1 MDPSQVRPASN
12 TTNRTAF
19 VDRNYNIVMEYR
31 EQASR
36 IRVYASPVNGQS
48 GDTVTLSATIN
59 SRYPV
64 ERIEWTGDAELIGGL
79 QQQGNVNSGLRLPDL
94 SLDVTENKEYSLY
107 LKVTDSRGNSVTSE
121 HIPVTVSINPES
133 FTPYLNVLHDEVRRE
148 EGKFVIPSPTVNDD
162 NGSIIEWHYVRVRS
176 KDEWKSLKPENVE
189 YSTHSPGL
197 SFKSLGGEERDGQWI
212 EKVQLVVK
220 DPTARMTLA
229 AMELNISA
237 TGPGG
242 THPVNGTIRMTPVMN
257 LTDKVSSVQILFTA
271 GTEELNGSTNAP
283 VVGSTLQ
290 AKTTCDTDKDCSSLF
305 RYQWEI
311 SPDGNRWYDV
321 PGATGQSWLMPAVM
335 DGHSLQNKQVRVR
348 VVSEN
353 VPTH

>member
-1 MDPSQVRPASN
+1 M
-12 TTNRTAF
+12 
-19 VDRNYNIVMEYR
+19 
-31 EQASR
+31 
-36 IRVYASPVNGQS
+36 
-48 GDTVTLSATIN
+48 
-59 SRYPV
+59 
-64 ERIEWTGDAELIGGL
+64 
-79 QQQGNVNSGLRLPDL
+79 
-94 SLDVTENKEYSLY
+94 
-107 LKVTDSRGNSVTSE
+107 
-121 HIPVTVSINPES
+121 
-133 FTPYLNVLHDEVRRE
+133 
-148 EGKFVIPSPTVNDD
+148 
-162 NGSIIEWHYVRVRS
+162 
-176 KDEWKSLKPENVE
+176 E

>member
-1 MDPSQVRPASN
+1 
-12 TTNRTAF
+12 
-19 VDRNYNIVMEYR
+19 MEYR

-121 HIPVTVSINPES
+121 RIPVTVSINPES

-197 SFKSLGGEERDGQWI
+197 SFKSLG
-212 EKVQLVVK
+212 VK
-220 DPTARMTLA
+220 
-229 AMELNISA
+229 N
-237 TGPGG
+237 
-242 THPVNGTIRMTPVMN
+242 VM
-257 LTDKVSSVQILFTA
+257 D
-271 GTEELNGSTNAP
+271 NGSKKCN
-283 VVGSTLQ
+283 SLSKILQ
-290 AKTTCDTDKDCSSLF
+290 H
-305 RYQWEI
+305 
-311 SPDGNRWYDV
+311 V
-321 PGATGQSWLMPAVM
+321 
-335 DGHSLQNKQVRVR
+335 
-348 VVSEN
+348 
-353 VPTH
+353 